1 MALTSQSVAGGAA
14 GAAAAAAAD
23 HLAGRQQAS
32 KLEDLDY
39 SDRSTEFESDGSD
52 CEGAASED
60 DAVAGACPNFTAEE
74 TLLILDW
81 DDTLFPT
88 AWIEAQGL
96 SLAEDSV
103 PSEAQAEQLEEMA
116 ERASL
121 TVQVAKSH
129 GTVVIVTNAEHGWIE
144 LSCQKFM
151 PTLVPVLEDIKI
163 LSARSQ
169 WECKGVA
176 QPSAWKL
183 LTFHGEIDL
192 FFGGCGSGGDEG
204 TRRNIVS
211 VGDSLYEREALIRV
225 TDRFPNSWAKA
236 LKLMEKPGAQE
247 FLKEHEVLI
256 SCLGDIVNHEGNLD
270 VSICS
275 P

>member
-1 MALTSQSVAGGAA
+1 MALTTQTEDA
-14 GAAAAAAAD
+14 GAAENR
-23 HLAGRQQAS
+23 LVAGQLQQRA
-32 KLEDLDY
+32 KLEDLE

-52 CEGAASED
+52 CDCATSED
-60 DAVAGACPNFTAEE
+60 DGVSGACQQFSVEE

-88 AWIEAQGL
+88 SWIEAQNL
-96 SLAEDSV
+96 SLAADNFA
-103 PSEAQAEQLEEMA
+103 SEAQNALLEEMA

-121 TVQVAKSH
+121 TLQVAKSF
-129 GTVVIVTNAEHGWIE
+129 GTVVIVTNAEHGWVE

-169 WECKGVA
+169 WECQGVA

-192 FFGGCGSGGDEG
+192 FFGGVAAAGLLNNGGP
-204 TRRNIVS
+204 RRNIVS

-236 LKLMEKPGAQE
+236 LKLMEKPSAEE
-247 FLKEHEVLI
+247 FLTEHEVLC